1 MRKTAVVWPH
11 VIARVCAALL
21 SGARVAHPT
30 SHLQPRRYVTLPV
43 RVDTLRDGARDD
55 TLARPLLLTA
65 DDHRIY
71 WFDYGDGR
79 LSAMDTIGR
88 LLWRA
93 GRRGQGPGEFANPT
107 SLLAVRGGGVV
118 VVDGGA
124 ARFARIDAAGRFAR
138 LVSSVDIPQRLARGP
153 GSTLIA
159 FAGQNGRLTAT
170 LLDSVFTSIRSLPWA
185 GWPDSASG
193 LATQLRVSSGAA
205 GQVAA
210 VSTVTARIFPLRAG
224 ALALN
229 SGVDGL
235 DARPLPPRVPLAGD
249 NGLVVAGFPPGT
261 KPAIRDVAI
270 VVEYLFVLPAGEAF
284 DGRTLDV
291 YVATTGRYLA
301 SLRLPI
307 GLNVLTGRMAD
318 LVAVSLEE
326 YPAIVRL
333 RWDAAALARVVR

>member
-1 MRKTAVVWPH
+1 VVGPH
-11 VIARVCAALL
+11 WFALL
-21 SGARVAHPT
+21 LAVLLYDARVAPPT
-30 SHLQPRRYVTLPV
+30 STRQPRRYVTLPV

-55 TLARPLLLTA
+55 MLARPLLLTA
-65 DDHRIY
+65 DAQRIY

-79 LSAMDTIGR
+79 LTAMDTTGR

-124 ARFARIDAAGRFAR
+124 ARFARIDDAGRFVR

-153 GSTLIA
+153 GSTLLAFGGQSGRPTATQLDSA
-159 FAGQNGRLTAT
+159 FAPMRT
-170 LLDSVFTSIRSLPWA
+170 LPWA

-193 LATQLRVSSGAA
+193 LATQLRVASGAA

-210 VSTVTARIFPLRAG
+210 VSTVTARIFPLRPG
-224 ALALN
+224 TLALD

-249 NGLVVAGFPPGT
+249 NGLVVAGFPAGT
-261 KPAIRDVAI
+261 KPAIRDAAI
-270 VVEYLFVLPAGEAF
+270 VGEYLFVIPAGEAF
-284 DGRTLDV
+284 EGRTLDI
-291 YVATTGRYLA
+291 YGATTGRYLA
-301 SLRLPI
+301 SLRLPM
-307 GLNVLTGRMAD
+307 GLNVLKGRTAD

-326 YPAIVRL
+326 YPAILRI

>member
-1 MRKTAVVWPH
+1 MLRISHLLA
-11 VIARVCAALL
+11 IALAALL
-21 SGARVAHPT
+21 EYANVARPAFPP
-30 SHLQPRRYVTLPV
+30 QQRRYISLPI

-65 DDHRIY
+65 DDQRIY

-79 LSAMDTIGR
+79 LSAMDTTGR

-107 SLLAVRGGGVV
+107 SLLAVRGGGV

-153 GSTLIA
+153 GTTLIA
-159 FAGQNGRLTAT
+159 FGGQNGRPT
-170 LLDSVFTSIRSLPWA
+170 
-185 GWPDSASG
+185 
-193 LATQLRVSSGAA
+193 ATQLDSAFA
-205 GQVAA
+205 P
-210 VSTVTARIFPLRAG
+210 TARIFPLRTG
-224 ALALN
+224 TLALN

-249 NGLVVAGFPPGT
+249 NGLVVAGFPQGT
-261 KPAIRDVAI
+261 KPAIRDAAI
-270 VVEYLFVLPAGEAF
+270 VGEYLFVIPAGDAF
-284 DGRTLDV
+284 EGRTLDV
-291 YVATTGRYLA
+291 YHAATGRYRA

-307 GLNVLTGRMAD
+307 GVNALAGRAAE
-318 LVAVSLEE
+318 LVAVSLDDHA
-326 YPAIVRL
+326 AIVRI
-333 RWDAAALARVVR
+333 RWDAAALAGAVR